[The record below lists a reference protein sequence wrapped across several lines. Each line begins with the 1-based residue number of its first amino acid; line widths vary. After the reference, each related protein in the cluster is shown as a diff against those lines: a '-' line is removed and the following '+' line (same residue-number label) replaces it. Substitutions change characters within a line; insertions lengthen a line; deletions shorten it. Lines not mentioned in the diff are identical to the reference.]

1 MGQLSL
7 TLAHIRTFWKIEAI
21 TNHFAIMKVFI
32 ILCIVIGIVADF
44 SVGSPVEKQL
54 QEKEVGNILHKIA
67 DFFGRKKR
75 EASVTGVNR
84 FKREALAEEI
94 EKQLQEKEVGNFLHS
109 IADFFG
115 RKKREAAVQGNVA
128 IAELDGSD
136 SVTGVDR
143 FKREALAEEI
153 KKQLEEKEVGNFLH
167 SIADWLG

>member
-7 TLAHIRTFWKIEAI
+7 TLAHIRTRWKIEAI

-32 ILCIVIGIVADF
+32 ILCIVIGIMADF

-54 QEKEVGNILHKIA
+54 QEKEVGNILHK
-67 DFFGRKKR
+67 
-75 EASVTGVNR
+75 
-84 FKREALAEEI
+84 
-94 EKQLQEKEVGNFLHS
+94 

-153 KKQLEEKEVGNFLH
+153 KKQLQEKEVGKNVLH
-167 SIADWLG
+167 EIADWLSDMDKKIRMVIVLLSSNITYEFICQKLNNKKLFR

>member
-75 EASVTGVNR
+75 EA
-84 FKREALAEEI
+84 
-94 EKQLQEKEVGNFLHS
+94 
-109 IADFFG
+109 
-115 RKKREAAVQGNVA
+115 AVQGNVA